1 MKVVVTGAAG
11 FLGSRVADALLSTQ
25 PPCPLNV
32 TELILTDVITPQS
45 RLDDRVKVLALD
57 LTKPSAADELIDK
70 NCDVVFHLAAVVS
83 GQAEAEFEFG
93 LKANLD
99 ATRQLLDA
107 VRRNAPK
114 AKFVFASTVGVYG
127 GNLPPVIDDL
137 TALMPQTSYGTAK
150 AMSEL
155 LVNDYSRRGYVDGRI
170 VRLPTVSV
178 RAGVANAA
186 MTSFASGI
194 IREPL
199 NGKPSVCPVGKE
211 QELWLTS
218 PATVV
223 HNIVYAATLDASVLG
238 KWRAINLPGL
248 CVSIGEMLAALRS
261 VAGDHVA
268 SLVRF
273 EHNETIAR
281 MVTSLPVNFDNSRAL
296 KLGFAVDLNFA
307 DVIRSYIKDDL
318 NNVIATPTTYIR

>member
-11 FLGSRVADALLSTQ
+11 FLGSRVADALLSKQ
-25 PPCPLNV
+25 PPCPLDV
-32 TELILTDVITPQS
+32 TELVLTDVITPS
-45 RLDDRVKVLALD
+45 TRPDDRVKVIALD
-57 LTKPSAADELIDK
+57 LTKPAASEELIDK
-70 NCDVVFHLAAVVS
+70 DCDVVFHLAAVVS

-99 ATRQLLDA
+99 ATRLLLDA
-107 VRRNAPK
+107 VRRKAPN
-114 AKFVFASTVGVYG
+114 AKFIFASTVGVFG
-127 GNLPPVIDDL
+127 GDLPPIVDDL
-137 TALMPQTSYGTAK
+137 TAVMPQTSYGTAK

-186 MTSFASGI
+186 VTSFASGI
-194 IREPL
+194 VREPL
-199 NGKPSVCPVGKE
+199 NGKVSICPVAKE
-211 QELWLTS
+211 QELWLAS

-223 HNIVYAATLDASVLG
+223 RNIVFAATLDAGVLG

-248 CVSIGEMLAALRS
+248 RVSVGDMLAALRS
-261 VAGDHVA
+261 VAGDQIA

-273 EHNETIAR
+273 EFNETIAR
-281 MVTSLPVNFDNSRAL
+281 MVASFPINFDNSRAL
-296 KLGFAVDLNFA
+296 KLGFTVDFNFA
-307 DVIRSYIKDDL
+307 DVIRSYVKDDL
-318 NNVIATPTTYIR
+318 NNVITPPPTVYR